1 MRVPGFIPGPTAL
14 AREALIVVGGAII
27 AAAVI
32 GAIPPLRDWIKRQ
45 WGGAPNPVNPWQP

>member
-1 MRVPGFIPGPTAL
+1 MKVPGFIPGPVAL

-32 GAIPPLRDWIKRQ
+32 GQVPALRDWIKKQ
-45 WGGAPNPVNPWQP
+45 WAGAENPLGPGS

>member
-1 MRVPGFIPGPTAL
+1 MKVPGFIPGPVAL

-32 GAIPPLRDWIKRQ
+32 GQVPALRDWIKKQ
-45 WGGAPNPVNPWQP
+45 WAGAENPLGPGA